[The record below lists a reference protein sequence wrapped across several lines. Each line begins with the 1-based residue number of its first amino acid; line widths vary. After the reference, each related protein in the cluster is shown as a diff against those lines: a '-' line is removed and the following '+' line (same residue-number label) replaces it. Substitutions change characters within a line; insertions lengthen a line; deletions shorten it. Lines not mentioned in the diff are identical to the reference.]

1 MKTYTRILK
10 LDFVASDGSG
20 KWFVTLEYID
30 KGELSNWIPSLRGL
44 MLTNTIR
51 FEITTVPDNL
61 KIPDV
66 AKKSYKDINN
76 PNSPPGKFQ
85 IEADGSLIAVE
96 TNSWRVLTGLSGI
109 RYATQADFDKMCF
122 DNPDPRYPYDWN
134 AEVYKLFIEHQE
146 SLPVPSNGC
155 DNLM

>member
-30 KGELSNWIPSLRGL
+30 KGELSNWIPSLHGL
-44 MLTNTIR
+44 MLTNTVR
-51 FEITTVPDNL
+51 FEITTVPDHL
-61 KIPDV
+61 KIPNV

-146 SLPVPSNGC
+146 SLPVPTGGG
-155 DNLM
+155 LI